1 MWRRSVY
8 YECKKPSL
16 VSPWVNDMKMK
27 CPSLA
32 LLQLRLARTTDRDKA
47 ALNLCFLCTVQGFF
61 FQIVASLVNVKKC
74 NFKGHFFDHTVI

>member
-1 MWRRSVY
+1 
-8 YECKKPSL
+8 
-16 VSPWVNDMKMK
+16 MKIK

-32 LLQLRLARTTDRDKA
+32 LLQLRLARTTDRDTA